1 MLLSILL
8 SMTVRMTVRMTVS
21 MLLSMTVRMTVRMT
35 VSTTVS
41 MTLTIIIDRHEPC
54 TCLPLS
60 MMLSMLKYDVK
71 YVAFEVQLC
80 MNYLV
85 AIDSAILHIFV
96 FPSVNY
102 LKYIFSNRTMH
113 IILFY
118 NTKTLILPLVVVS
131 YCLLKCD
138 ERR

>member
-1 MLLSILL
+1 MLLSMPL
-8 SMTVRMTVRMTVS
+8 S
-21 MLLSMTVRMTVRMT
+21 MLLSMT
-35 VSTTVS
+35 
-41 MTLTIIIDRHEPC
+41 LTIFIDRHEPR
-54 TCLPLS
+54 TCLLLS
-60 MMLSMLKYDVK
+60 MMLSMPKYDVK
-71 YVAFEVQLC
+71 YAAFEVQLC
-80 MNYLV
+80 MKSLV
-85 AIDSAILHIFV
+85 PVDSAILHIFV

-138 ERR
+138 ERRLKIFRVKTVRFHCT